1 MGVADRT
8 RKNNP
13 YVIEIGP
20 SAMINASELANT
32 IAHELN
38 HVRSYAKGF
47 DALESTAYSS
57 GDNLS
62 KYIRGE
68 K

>member
-1 MGVADRT
+1 MGVAGRT

-13 YVIEIGP
+13 YIVEIG
-20 SAMINASELANT
+20 SLAMINKSELANA

-47 DALESTAYSS
+47 DAPESTAYSS

-62 KYIRGE
+62 KYIRCE
-68 K
+68 N